1 MVVGF
6 GEAMLVASSM
16 VEVTRELVPVELP
29 FQEEVARRF
38 HDRGIMAFLEFSRMV
53 ARFFIMAAVVLGS
66 GYWAYGAYL
75 LMSSG
80 GDPNRLDVGRE
91 VFRRVLVGVGVCVS
105 SYLIVSSVVGF
116 YAVSLG
122 EENVLGFTFKVS
134 DDGGGRGADVTLLTQ
149 ARFDELL
156 DGYDIALYGEVIGFD
171 SGSPVICAEELADY
185 ATERGWEHVEGEED
199 NWQVKLDGYCRRTVE

>member
-6 GEAMLVASSM
+6 GEAMLVVSSM
-16 VEVTRELVPVELP
+16 VEVTRELVPLELP

-53 ARFFIMAAVVLGS
+53 ARFFIMAAVMLGC

-91 VFRRVLVGVGVCVS
+91 VFRRVLVGVGVVREQLPDCV
-105 SYLIVSSVVGF
+105 
-116 YAVSLG
+116 
-122 EENVLGFTFKVS
+122 ECCWVLC
-134 DDGGGRGADVTLLTQ
+134 
-149 ARFDELL
+149 RF
-156 DGYDIALYGEVIGFD
+156 
-171 SGSPVICAEELADY
+171 SG
-185 ATERGWEHVEGEED
+185 
-199 NWQVKLDGYCRRTVE
+199 